1 VTSEHDTTQ
10 PAPPRTTTQIDTPTR
25 PARTRLLGVDAARGL
40 ALLGMMAVHS
50 LWAYN
55 EAGDVTLSYA
65 VAAGRSAATFA
76 VLAGVGIAFMTGRG
90 RVRARDGR
98 GMAAMLAARALVI
111 GAIGFALGWG
121 DASLASVILVYY
133 ALMFLLAIPLVF
145 LPSSA
150 LLVAGALF
158 AIGVPVGSHYLRTGL
173 PVAVGDNPSLDMLLQ
188 DPAGLAVELSLTGM
202 YPAVAWLAYICVGL
216 AIGRLDLS
224 SKVVSLRLLGA
235 GLTAAVGASVAS
247 WVALGPLGG
256 EGHLYATA
264 AQDGL
269 SATDVSDMLLWG
281 GEGVTPTST
290 WWWLATDAP
299 HTTTP
304 LDMLHTMGSAVAV
317 LGAMLLL
324 ARVAPTQLGPLAA
337 AGSMVLTLYTAHV
350 IFLNSPLDVFGAT
363 PGYLVQV
370 VAAVTFAAVWRR
382 TRGTGPL
389 EGWVTWAGKWARA
402 AAQPRRQA
410 TTGIPPQAKD
420 RNAQHDGSAP
430 AGPAQS

>member
-1 VTSEHDTTQ
+1 MTAEHDTQ
-10 PAPPRTTTQIDTPTR
+10 RAPAPTTRRLATPNR
-25 PARTRLLGVDAARGL
+25 GGKARLLGVDAARGL

-55 EAGDVTLSYA
+55 EAGGVTVSYA

-76 VLAGVGIAFMTGRG
+76 VLAGVGIAFMTGRR

-98 GMAAMLAARALVI
+98 GVAAMLAARALVI

-133 ALMFLLAIPLVF
+133 ALMFVLAIPLVF
-145 LPSSA
+145 LPTSAVLVASA
-150 LLVAGALF
+150 LFV
-158 AIGVPVGSHYLRTGL
+158 IGVPVGSHYLRAGL
-173 PVAVGDNPSLDMLLQ
+173 PVAVGDNPSLGMLLQ
-188 DPAGLAVELSLTGM
+188 DPAGLALELSLTGM
-202 YPAVAWLAYICVGL
+202 YPAVAWLGYICVGL

-224 SKVVSLRLLGA
+224 SKQVSVRLLVA

-256 EGHLYATA
+256 ERQLYAA
-264 AQDGL
+264 APQDGL
-269 SATDVSDMLLWG
+269 SRTDVSDILIWG

-304 LDMLHTMGSAVAV
+304 LALLHTMGSAVAV
-317 LGAMLLL
+317 LGAMLLV
-324 ARVAPTQLGPLAA
+324 ARVASTQLTPLAA

-350 IFLNSPLDVFGAT
+350 IFLNSPLDVFEAT
-363 PGYLVQV
+363 PGYLIQV
-370 VAAVTFAAVWRR
+370 VAAVLFAAVWRH
-382 TRGTGPL
+382 TKGTGPL
-389 EGWVTWAGKWARA
+389 ETLVTRAGKWART
-402 AAQPRRQA
+402 AAQPRHQA
-410 TTGIPPQAKD
+410 ATENPPQGEYRHAPRD
-420 RNAQHDGSAP
+420 SSAQS
-430 AGPAQS
+430 GPAQS